1 MDRAIATQP
10 DRFCA
15 YYETS
20 ASADLSSFARTKAL
34 LSGAAVFLKGLSVR
48 QRQTGRRRDH

>member
-20 ASADLSSFARTKAL
+20 ASADRSSFARTKAL
-34 LSGAAVFLKGLSVR
+34 LSSAALFLKGLSGTPR
-48 QRQTGRRRDH
+48 